1 MISVLPPEILSN
13 IISLLWTVP
22 AESPSSPGQSPSS
35 SSDSVASLKV
45 LHAAAHADGSQATE
59 GAVQTGVA
67 LAGQSQHYGLAA
79 AAAAAA
85 ADESEPPTLVRQRSI
100 LAYFAI
106 SSAAAAAVDDED
118 QTIDSS
124 NFEP

>member
-1 MISVLPPEILSN
+1 M
-13 IISLLWTVP
+13 
-22 AESPSSPGQSPSS
+22 
-35 SSDSVASLKV
+35 
-45 LHAAAHADGSQATE
+45 LHAAAQADGSQATE

-79 AAAAAA
+79 AAAAAV
-85 ADESEPPTLVRQRSI
+85 DESEPPTLVRQRSI

-106 SSAAAAAVDDED
+106 SSAAAAVDDED

>member
-85 ADESEPPTLVRQRSI
+85 DESEPPTLVRQRSI

-106 SSAAAAAVDDED
+106 SSAAAAVDDED

>member
-22 AESPSSPGQSPSS
+22 AESPSSPGQPPSS

-45 LHAAAHADGSQATE
+45 LHAAAQADGSQATE

-67 LAGQSQHYGLAA
+67 LAGQSQHYGL

>member
-22 AESPSSPGQSPSS
+22 AESPSSPGQPPS

-45 LHAAAHADGSQATE
+45 LHAAAQADGSQATE

-67 LAGQSQHYGLAA
+67 LAGQSQHYGL

-124 NFEP
+124 NIEP

>member
-22 AESPSSPGQSPSS
+22 AESPSSPGQPPSS

-85 ADESEPPTLVRQRSI
+85 DESEPPTLVRQRSI

-106 SSAAAAAVDDED
+106 SSAAAAVDDED
-118 QTIDSS
+118 QTVDSS

>member
-45 LHAAAHADGSQATE
+45 LHAAAQADGSQATE

-67 LAGQSQHYGLAA
+67 LAGQSQHYGL